1 MAYSTFYRSL
11 LVATT
16 LVAASHV
23 VPAFAAGDLRIGLQ
37 TDIASFDPTRLNAST
52 AVTNGLLFDT
62 LITLDADRKPAP
74 ALAESWAFSDDGRV
88 LTLHLRKG
96 VVFHDGRALTSKD
109 VKFSFDYAATPKVG
123 ANILPFTKL
132 VQKLETPDD
141 QTVVLHLNASQNVIF
156 DLLDLLFVID
166 SAHPDEI
173 HTSGNGTGPFRLESY
188 EPGQNAIFVR
198 NEKYWSPAPAI
209 DSVEVKILPD
219 SQAAVAQ
226 LRAGTIDF
234 LPAITTD
241 NLAQL
246 SKLHFKTGI
255 ASKDSYVYDIGIQV
269 QKPPFDKPEVRE
281 AVSLAI
287 DRARVAKE
295 LGGDSSVVRCL
306 PWSDRGGKSESEL
319 CPYDP
324 ARARDLIEKAG
335 AKGATVEILGGGES
349 DSSLATLSQIMQ
361 ASLADVGLTAK
372 ITDLSNSAFVSEFRK
387 GNFQLT
393 SHKYGRASRSP
404 EALLLSAVVFWSEG
418 NVMGL
423 NNPQYGKD
431 VQNVITATKPD
442 ETTVQ
447 AWKGIDK
454 ALLSDRWVLPL
465 ATQPTYWA
473 SSPKL
478 DGVHFTLDGSPLFGA
493 ATLQ

>member
-1 MAYSTFYRSL
+1 MAHSVWHRSL
-11 LVATT
+11 LLATA
-16 LVAASHV
+16 LFAASHSL
-23 VPAFAAGDLRIGLQ
+23 PAYAAGDLRIGLQ
-37 TDIASFDPTRLNAST
+37 TDIASFDPTRLNTST

-62 LITLDADRKPAP
+62 LITLDANRKPSP
-74 ALAESWAFSDDGRV
+74 ALAESWAFSDEGRV

-96 VVFHDGRALTSKD
+96 VVFHDGRPLTSKD

-132 VQKLETPDD
+132 VEKFETPDD
-141 QTVVLHLNASQNVIF
+141 QTVVLHVKASENVIL

-166 SAHPDEI
+166 SEHPDDV
-173 HTSGNGTGPFRLESY
+173 HTSGNGTGPFKLESY
-188 EPGQNAIFVR
+188 EPGQNAVFVR
-198 NEKYWSPAPAI
+198 NDNYWGPAPSL
-209 DSVEVKILPD
+209 DSIEVTILPD

-226 LRAGTIDF
+226 LRAGTVDF
-234 LPAITTD
+234 LPTITTD

-246 SKLHFKTGI
+246 SKLSFKTGI

-287 DRARVAKE
+287 DRSRIAKE
-295 LGGDSSVVRCL
+295 LGGESSVVKCL
-306 PWSDRGGKSESEL
+306 PWPSRDDKTESEL

-324 ARARDLIEKAG
+324 AKARELIEKAG
-335 AKGATVEILGGGES
+335 AKGAEVEILGGGES
-349 DSSLATLSQIMQ
+349 DPSLATLSQIMQ

-404 EALLLSAVVFWSEG
+404 EALLLSAVVFWSDG

-423 NNPQYGKD
+423 KNPQYGSD
-431 VQNVITATKPD
+431 IQNVITATKPD
-442 ETTVQ
+442 DATLQ
-447 AWKGIDK
+447 AWKGVEK

-465 ATQPTYWA
+465 ATLPTYWA

-478 DGVHFTLDGSPLFGA
+478 DGVRFTLDGSPLFGA
-493 ATLQ
+493 AKLQ

>member
-1 MAYSTFYRSL
+1 MTKTAFYRSL
-11 LVATT
+11 LVATAIF
-16 LVAASHV
+16 AASSSL
-23 VPAFAAGDLRIGLQ
+23 PALAAGDLHVGLQ
-37 TDIASFDPTRLNAST
+37 TDITSFDPTRLNSST

-62 LITLDADRKPAP
+62 LITLDANRKPSP
-74 ALAESWAFSDDGRV
+74 GLAESWAFSEEGRV

-96 VVFHDGRALTSKD
+96 VTFHDGRALTSKD

-132 VQKLETPDD
+132 VEKFETPDD
-141 QTVVLHLNASQNVIF
+141 LTVVLHVKASENVIL
-156 DLLDLLFVID
+156 DLLDLLFVVD
-166 SAHPDEI
+166 SEHPDDI
-173 HTSGNGTGPFRLESY
+173 HTNGNGTGPFRLESY
-188 EPGQNAIFVR
+188 EPGQNAVFVR
-198 NEKYWSPAPAI
+198 NENYWGAAPSL
-209 DSVEVKILPD
+209 DSVEVTILPD

-234 LPAITTD
+234 LPAVTVD

-246 SKLHFKTGI
+246 SKLDFKTGV
-255 ASKDSYVYDIGIQV
+255 ASKDSYVYDIGVQV

-287 DRARVAKE
+287 DRARIAKE
-295 LGGDSSVVRCL
+295 LGGESSEVKCL
-306 PWSDRGGKSESEL
+306 PWPSRDGKTESEL
-319 CPYDP
+319 CPHDP
-324 ARARDLIEKAG
+324 AKARDLIEKAG
-335 AKGATVEILGGGES
+335 AKGAEVEILGGGES

-361 ASLADVGLTAK
+361 ASLADVGLKAK

-404 EALLLSAVVFWSEG
+404 EALLLSAVVFWAEG

-423 NNPQYGKD
+423 KNEQYGKD
-431 VQNVITATKPD
+431 IQKVITATKPD
-442 ETTVQ
+442 EATLQ
-447 AWKGIDK
+447 AWKGVDS

-465 ATQPTYWA
+465 ATLPTYWA
-473 SSPKL
+473 SSSKL
-478 DGVHFTLDGSPLFGA
+478 EGVQFTLDGSPLFGA
-493 ATLQ
+493 AKLQ